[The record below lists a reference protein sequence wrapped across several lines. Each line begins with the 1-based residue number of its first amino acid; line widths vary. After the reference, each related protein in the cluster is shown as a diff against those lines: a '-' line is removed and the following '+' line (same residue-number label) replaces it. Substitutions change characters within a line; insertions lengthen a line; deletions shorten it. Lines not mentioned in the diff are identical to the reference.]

1 MAELKVPQ
9 FPVEMAHEQV
19 IKAMGARDATILQ
32 TFVDEFGSEKVQK
45 MVYPR
50 LKELGKQMAAMAPQ
64 MGITGKDAIAI
75 ASMVHIFEKQMMR
88 IEGEPTEVS
97 SDRVVKKITKC
108 PLQDSPLDY
117 CLSYQGITD
126 GIAEGINPEYK
137 FTTTKIIPKGDP
149 VCEWIIQ
156 KK

>member
-1 MAELKVPQ
+1 MVELKIPQ
-9 FPVEMAHEQV
+9 IPPEMAHEQV

-32 TFVDEFGSEKVQK
+32 TFVDKFGSEEAQK
-45 MVYPR
+45 MIYPR
-50 LKELGKQMAAMAPQ
+50 LKELGKQMAATAPQ

-75 ASMVHIFEKQMMR
+75 ASIIHIFEKQLMR

-108 PLQDSPLDY
+108 PLQDLSVDY
-117 CLSYQGITD
+117 CMSYQGSAE
-126 GIAEGINPEYK
+126 GIVEGINPEYK
-137 FTTTKIIPKGDP
+137 FVQTKIIPKGDAF
-149 VCEWIIQ
+149 CEWIIQ